1 MIRKG
6 NTIMHPLHISFL
18 KKFKKGLQTSNG
30 KTVEVWELC
39 HTNDESIL
47 SAWAKHFRQHYCKDS
62 NIDEL
67 RNGTGLSRKDFLNTK
82 KFPDIAKGLGPM
94 TRAGD
99 FGEILVA
106 DFLEF
111 IENYEVLSRITRYSN
126 KINRNS
132 SPQGCDVIG
141 FHFEKKDS
149 QSQSDELTIYEAKAK
164 FTGKAKEA
172 ENKLQEAIKDSGK
185 DKLRISESLSAM
197 KQRFLENKM
206 ENEAEKVKRF
216 QNEADNPYKTTNGA
230 VALVCDNNY
239 SNSIATN
246 ADTSKHPRK
255 NNLRLIIIKGK
266 DMMALVHELYRRAAD
281 EA

>member
-1 MIRKG
+1 MP
-6 NTIMHPLHISFL
+6 PLHISLFEKL
-18 KKFKKGLQTSNG
+18 KGKLQTSNG
-30 KTVEVWELC
+30 KTVEIWELR
-39 HTNDESIL
+39 HTNNNTIL
-47 SAWAKHFRQHYCKDS
+47 SAWAKHFRENYCKDS
-62 NIDEL
+62 NIDKL
-67 RNGTGLSRKDFLNTK
+67 CDGICISRKDFLNTI
-82 KFPDIAKGLGPM
+82 KFPDSKIKPGPS

-111 IENYEVLSRITRYSN
+111 IENYEVLSRVTRYSN

-141 FHFEKKDS
+141 FHFEKKGS
-149 QSQSDELTIYEAKAK
+149 QSPSDELAIYEAKAK
-164 FTGKAKEA
+164 FTGKVKDA
-172 ENKLQEAIKDSGK
+172 ENQLQKAIKDSGK
-185 DKLRISESLSAM
+185 DKLRIGESLSAM

-230 VALVCDNNY
+230 VALVCNSNY
-239 SNSIATN
+239 SDSIAIKANTN
-246 ADTSKHPRK
+246 KHPRK
-255 NNLRLIIIKGK
+255 NSLRLIIIKGK